1 MKQAA
6 FKRTDKKIDT
16 EAAASFV
23 NNSPAELNLDIK
35 TTEKIIKDKIKTE
48 KKDIKEENKK
58 EFAKEAKKEFLLRMP
73 SELHKKLKIKAVE
86 KDTNMGDMILEAI
99 EKVYFYND

>member
-35 TTEKIIKDKIKTE
+35 TTE